1 MSAPC
6 IAPDQE
12 TRDLAL
18 DPTGSFLVQAPAG
31 SGKTGL
37 LTQRYLTLLAT
48 VCEPEEI
55 LAITFTRKAAGEM
68 RDRLVRSLARAA
80 APPPEDAFARRTW
93 SLAREVLEQDRRRG
107 WGLTDNPSRLRIQT
121 IDSLCHG
128 LARQMPVLSQ
138 FGSPLE
144 AVEDA
149 QELYLKAAREAL
161 KHLDSQTRWAPA
173 VERLLRHLDN
183 DLVRVERL
191 VAEMLSRRDQWLR
204 HVAPPER
211 SRLRPVL
218 EEGLVRALSEELGT
232 LRALFPGSA
241 VQELLEMARYALSQ
255 GNLELA
261 PLGERRTLPGDR
273 PEDLPAW
280 VALTGLLLTASGEF
294 RRRVDQRQGFP
305 AAGKGP
311 GSLERKLYKERF
323 GALCLDLAEIE
334 DLSRRLAGV
343 RRLPPPA
350 YEDRQWEVLEA
361 FFEVLM
367 LATAQLT
374 LVFREA
380 GRCDF
385 TEFSLKAVEA
395 LGPEDAPTDL
405 ALALD
410 HRIRHL
416 LVDEYQDTSTSQD
429 RLLRCLTA
437 GWEPGDGR
445 TLFLVGDPMQSI
457 YRFRDAEVGLF
468 LRARDEGLGALPLR
482 ALSLTSNFR
491 SQAALVDWFN
501 QCFSRVFP
509 HTEDRNTG
517 AICYSVATASR
528 PALPGPGVLVHPLYE
543 EDPRVEAA
551 EVVKVI
557 QEERSADPHA
567 RLVVLV
573 RSREHLREI
582 LPALRQADQPFQAVE
597 LEKLDTRP
605 VVQDLL
611 ALTRTLLHAGDRVA
625 WLAVLRAPWCGL
637 TLHDLTLL
645 AAGEE
650 AALPDLLADPVA
662 LDRLSPDARARAG
675 RVHDIL
681 QEAWSSRRRQPLRRW
696 VEGTWMALGGPA
708 CLAQPGDL
716 EDALAYLAI
725 LDGFDERSE
734 WPDVADLNSRLRRL
748 FARPDPSAG
757 PRLQVMTI
765 HRAKGLEFDVVL
777 LPGLGRRTRRPG
789 QPLMLWAERLNQVGT
804 TDLLLGP
811 ITEIGRDRDPVYS
824 WLADVEA
831 RREVNETSRL
841 LYVAATR
848 AIRRL
853 HLFGQVDRDAETGEV
868 AEPPEG
874 TMLGLLWPV
883 VAADFAPGQAGPEA
897 CLLPAEEPPPPIPGT
912 TFDEEDPLADPLP
925 PLRRLEAEPRLP
937 EPPPAVALRP
947 QRDETLEEAPEFRW
961 ASETVRHV
969 GTLVHRVLR
978 SISHEGLAAWDASRL
993 ETMPGAL
1000 RAALVRLG
1008 VPQDELQAGTRA
1020 AMQALS
1026 GLLDCP
1032 RGRWI
1037 LDPAHREARSEY
1049 ALAGRLHGRVVRV
1062 QVDRTF
1068 VDDQGVRW
1076 IVDYKTGTHEGGD
1089 LEAFLDSEQQ
1099 RYRPQME
1106 RYARLMQRLDP
1117 RPLRLGLYFPL
1128 LRGWREWS
1136 PES

>member
-1 MSAPC
+1 MSALP

-68 RDRLVRSLARAA
+68 RDRMVRSLARAA
-80 APPPEDAFARRTW
+80 GPPPEDAFARRTW
-93 SLAREVLEQDRRRG
+93 SLARAVFERDQRRG

-121 IDSLCHG
+121 IDSLCRG
-128 LARQMPVLSQ
+128 LAGQMPVLSQ

-144 AVEDA
+144 PVEDA

-161 KHLDSQTRWAPA
+161 KQLNSQTRWAPA

-183 DLVRVERL
+183 DLVRVELL

-211 SRLRPVL
+211 SRLRPIL
-218 EEGLVRALSEELGT
+218 EEGLVRALSEELGS
-232 LRALFPGSA
+232 LRALFPQPA
-241 VQELLEMARYALSQ
+241 VRELMDLIHMAREQ
-255 GNLELA
+255 GNLGLA
-261 PLGERRTLPGDR
+261 PLDRLRDLPGNR

-280 VALTGLLLTASGEF
+280 EALAEFLLTSKGEL
-294 RRRVDQRQGFP
+294 RRRVDKSQGFP
-305 AAGKGP
+305 PAGQGS
-311 GSLERKLYKERF
+311 GSLERKLRKERF
-323 GALCLDLAEIE
+323 AALCLDLMDVENLA
-334 DLSRRLAGV
+334 RRLDGV
-343 RRLPPPA
+343 RKLPPPA

-374 LVFREA
+374 LVFRET

-395 LGPEDAPTDL
+395 LGSEEAPTDL

-410 HRIRHL
+410 HRICHL
-416 LVDEYQDTSTSQD
+416 LVDEYQDTSTSQY

-468 LRARDEGLGALPLR
+468 LQARDEGLGALPLR

-501 QCFSRVFP
+501 RCFSRVFP
-509 HTEDRNTG
+509 KTEDRNTG

-543 EDPRVEAA
+543 EDPRLEAA
-551 EVVKVI
+551 QVVEVI
-557 QEERSADPHA
+557 QEERRADPQA
-567 RLVVLV
+567 RVVVLV

-582 LPALRQADQPFQAVE
+582 LPALRQAGQPFQAVE

-611 ALTRTLLHAGDRVA
+611 ALTRALLHAGDRVA

-645 AAGEE
+645 ASGSE

-662 LDRLSPDARARAG
+662 LDRISPDART
-675 RVHDIL
+675 RVERVYEIL
-681 QEAWSSRRRQPLRRW
+681 QGSWNSRRRQSLRRW

-725 LDGFDERSE
+725 LDDFDERSE
-734 WPDVADLNSRLRRL
+734 WPDVTDLNSRLRRL
-748 FARPDPSAG
+748 FARPDPSADS
-757 PRLQVMTI
+757 RLQVMTI

-777 LPGLGRRTRRPG
+777 LPGLGRKTRPPS
-789 QPLMLWAERLNQVGT
+789 QALMLWAERLNQVGS

-811 ITEIGRDRDPVYS
+811 ITETGRDRDPVYS
-824 WLADVEA
+824 WLADVEKQ
-831 RREVNETSRL
+831 RELNETSRL

-853 HLFGQVDRDAETGEV
+853 HLFGQVDRDSETGEV
-868 AEPPEG
+868 AEPPES
-874 TMLGLLWPV
+874 TMLNLLWPV
-883 VAADFAPGQAGPEA
+883 VAPEFPPLEGPA
-897 CLLPAEEPPPPIPGT
+897 PPPEEVRSSLPDAP
-912 TFDEEDPLADPLP
+912 FDPDDPLADPLP

-937 EPPPAVALRP
+937 DPPPAVALRP
-947 QRDETLEEAPEFRW
+947 QRDETLEEDPEFRW
-961 ASETVRHV
+961 ANETVRHV
-969 GTLVHRVLR
+969 GTLVHRLLL
-978 SISHEGLAAWDASRL
+978 SISREGLAAWDASRL
-993 ETMPGAL
+993 EKISGTL

-1020 AMQALS
+1020 TMQALS
-1026 GLLDCP
+1026 GLLECP

-1049 ALAGRLHGRVVRV
+1049 ALAGHLHGRVVRV

-1068 VDDQGVRW
+1068 VDAQGVRW
-1076 IVDYKTGTHEGGD
+1076 IVDYKTGAHEGGG
-1089 LEAFLDSEQQ
+1089 LEAFLDSEKQ

-1136 PES
+1136 PGS